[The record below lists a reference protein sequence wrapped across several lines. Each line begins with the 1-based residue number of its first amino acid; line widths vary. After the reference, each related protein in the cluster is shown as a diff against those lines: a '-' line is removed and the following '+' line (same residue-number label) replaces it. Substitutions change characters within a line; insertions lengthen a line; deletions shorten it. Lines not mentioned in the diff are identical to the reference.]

1 MRFVWAITGA
11 GDLLPE
17 VFEVMEKLAS
27 DPALEITIVL
37 SRAAETVLQWYKLT
51 DKLERIGGRVLREKD
66 ANTPFIAGPLQTGR
80 YDFLLVAPLTANTA
94 AKIACGI
101 ADTLVSN
108 AVAQVNK
115 GPVPAY
121 LLPVDQKPGST
132 TTTLPDGS
140 PLSLRIRA
148 VDIENVEKIKK
159 MDGIFV
165 LETPREI
172 EGVVRSFKNKSGITE
187 ARLQKFNERE
197 EC

>member
-1 MRFVWAITGA
+1 MKFIWAITGA
-11 GDLLPE
+11 GDLLQE
-17 VFEVMEKLAS
+17 TFEVMEDLAADTS
-27 DPALEITIVL
+27 LEITIVL
-37 SRAAETVLQWYKLT
+37 SKAAEKVLQWYKLT
-51 DKLERIGGRVLREKD
+51 DRLQKVSSKVLSEKD
-66 ANTPFIAGPLQTGR
+66 ANTPFIAGSLQTGR

-140 PLSLRIRA
+140 PLTLRIRP
-148 VDIENVEKIKK
+148 VDLENVEKIKK
-159 MDGIFV
+159 MEGLFV
-165 LETPREI
+165 LENPQAI
-172 EGVVRSFKNKSGITE
+172 AAMVRS
-187 ARLQKFNERE
+187 LQDRT
-197 EC
+197 